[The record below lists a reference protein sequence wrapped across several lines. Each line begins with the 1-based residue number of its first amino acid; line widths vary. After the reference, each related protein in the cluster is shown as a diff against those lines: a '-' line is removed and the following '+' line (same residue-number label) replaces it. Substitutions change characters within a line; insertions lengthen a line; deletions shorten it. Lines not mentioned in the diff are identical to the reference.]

1 MAQVFELIIKFT
13 ADQALDVTVPATLLA
28 GADKVAES
36 WRKARMLRELCR
48 FSGHTADHHRRWP
61 APRSSRRL
69 SRPVRT
75 SDHSHIAQVVITR
88 AAKRRRS

>member
-36 WRKARMLRELCR
+36 WRKARMLRRIMRIL
-48 FSGHTADHHRRWP
+48 GAHG
-61 APRSSRRL
+61 
-69 SRPVRT
+69 
-75 SDHSHIAQVVITR
+75 
-88 AAKRRRS
+88 